1 MIKITSIRAKCI
13 GQMWSILFLLSMCT
27 MEFIRIKLLFLIFAL
42 IPASKS
48 EYVISPNF
56 TVQHGHELQKA
67 IDNVIS
73 HSPLSKKI
81 LEKTFEEGLGHKEY
95 NDIETC
101 KNSIKY
107 NIKGNFNLSSHNL
120 ICKCYHND
128 LYFYFYHL
136 NIQ

>member
-1 MIKITSIRAKCI
+1 
-13 GQMWSILFLLSMCT
+13 
-27 MEFIRIKLLFLIFAL
+27 MEFIRIKLIFLIFAS
-42 IPASKS
+42 IPLS
-48 EYVISPNF
+48 ESSNVISPNL
-56 TVQHGHELQKA
+56 TIQHGQELQKA

-81 LEKTFEEGLGHKEY
+81 FEKTFGEGLGHKEH

-120 ICKCYHND
+120 ICK
-128 LYFYFYHL
+128 LYYNNLYL
-136 NIQ
+136 ISI

>member
-1 MIKITSIRAKCI
+1 
-13 GQMWSILFLLSMCT
+13 
-27 MEFIRIKLLFLIFAL
+27 MELISIKLSFLIFAL
-42 IPASKS
+42 IPLS
-48 EYVISPNF
+48 ESSNVISPNI
-56 TVQHGHELQKA
+56 TLQHDQELQKA

-73 HSPLSKKI
+73 RSPLSKKI

-120 ICKCYHND
+120 ICKCY
-128 LYFYFYHL
+128 
-136 NIQ
+136 